1 MKFGFLGRILR
12 IDLDHLKYS
21 IEEKD
26 ENFYRMFMGGRA
38 IGLYYLIE
46 ELPKNTHPLSKDNI
60 LTFATSVVTGTP
72 FAGNARF
79 SVVAKSPQTFGMGEA
94 EAGGSWGPMLKK
106 CGYDAIVIKGKS
118 ANKIWIEITE
128 DKVFF
133 NNADDLWGL
142 DTIETQDKIKSINK
156 DYKKHE
162 IVSIGPAGENE
173 VSYALIAAG
182 KHDIAGRT
190 GMGAVMGSKN
200 LKAIALFGKVNV
212 NIHDRDRLLNVA
224 KYFTKNFKDDPTDKF
239 LWEKGT
245 MGGPVLYGDMGA
257 LTTNNFKYG
266 ILENQENIS
275 ADVFQEK
282 GLYKGRKSCW
292 ACTVSCRKET
302 SVEEGKFKTKGM
314 VHGPEYETLGSIGS
328 NCGIN
333 DSEGVIKAND
343 LCNRLGVDS
352 ISVGVS
358 IAWLFESAER
368 NIFEK
373 NVDGIELEFG
383 NAESVCKLIE
393 NISYKKGELGN
404 LLSKGVKVAAEET
417 GHDSHIWAV
426 HGKGQEIA
434 AQDPRGYKIGASLG
448 YAVGPTGGD
457 HIQMEHDF
465 QFENS
470 DSKFFKDMQSL
481 GIPRPVDSMVLN
493 KEKTN
498 LFTLN
503 QKIWSLYNCL
513 DICIFVAAPGHT
525 FTFQHITE
533 IVEAVTGWKTS
544 TTELLLVGER
554 ALTLARLFNLREG
567 LSSEDDKLPER
578 LLEPIKRGNADGN
591 FIVKDDLEK
600 AIKDYYILMGW
611 DGDYGIPE
619 DVTIDSL
626 GLRNLNV

>member
-1 MKFGFLGRILR
+1 M
-12 IDLDHLKYS
+12 
-21 IEEKD
+21 
-26 ENFYRMFMGGRA
+26 
-38 IGLYYLIE
+38 
-46 ELPKNTHPLSKDNI
+46 
-60 LTFATSVVTGTP
+60 
-72 FAGNARF
+72 
-79 SVVAKSPQTFGMGEA
+79 
-94 EAGGSWGPMLKK
+94 
-106 CGYDAIVIKGKS
+106 
-118 ANKIWIEITE
+118 
-128 DKVFF
+128 
-133 NNADDLWGL
+133 
-142 DTIETQDKIKSINK
+142 
-156 DYKKHE
+156 
-162 IVSIGPAGENE
+162 
-173 VSYALIAAG
+173 
-182 KHDIAGRT
+182 
-190 GMGAVMGSKN
+190 
-200 LKAIALFGKVNV
+200 
-212 NIHDRDRLLNVA
+212 
-224 KYFTKNFKDDPTDKF
+224 
-239 LWEKGT
+239 
-245 MGGPVLYGDMGA
+245 
-257 LTTNNFKYG
+257 
-266 ILENQENIS
+266 
-275 ADVFQEK
+275 
-282 GLYKGRKSCW
+282 
-292 ACTVSCRKET
+292 SCRKET
-302 SVEEGKFKTKGM
+302 SVEKGKFKTKGM

-393 NISYKKGELGN
+393 NISYKKVELGN

-481 GIPRPVDSMVLN
+481 GIPRTVDSMVLN

-544 TTELLLVGER
+544 TTELLLVGPNQ
-554 ALTLARLFNLREG
+554 AG
-567 LSSEDDKLPER
+567 LDD
-578 LLEPIKRGNADGN
+578 
-591 FIVKDDLEK
+591 
-600 AIKDYYILMGW
+600 
-611 DGDYGIPE
+611 
-619 DVTIDSL
+619 
-626 GLRNLNV
+626 